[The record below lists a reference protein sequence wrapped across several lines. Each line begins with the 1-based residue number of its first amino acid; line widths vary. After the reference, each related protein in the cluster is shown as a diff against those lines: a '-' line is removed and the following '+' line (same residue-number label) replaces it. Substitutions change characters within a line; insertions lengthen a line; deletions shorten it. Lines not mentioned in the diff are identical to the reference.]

1 MGAEW
6 GSQSETS
13 AVHPKRTQLFIVR
26 TTAGQEVNVALMAEL
41 RARNANLAI
50 SSIVAIPELKGYV
63 VFETN
68 DLRQVYEAV
77 RGIKH
82 VRGRV
87 SGTITIDDIEKFVK
101 PKPIIEMLEVGMEVE
116 VIAGPLRGAR
126 AKITAINKARNEV
139 SLSVLEAEYPLT
151 VTVPV
156 EYIRPAKK

>member
-1 MGAEW
+1 MSAEG
-6 GSQSETS
+6 GSQPETS
-13 AVHPKRTQLFIVR
+13 AVHPKRTQLFILR

>member
-1 MGAEW
+1 MGTE
-6 GSQSETS
+6 GSSQPETS

-26 TTAGQEVNVALMAEL
+26 TTAGQEANVALMAEL
-41 RARNANLAI
+41 RARNANLII

-87 SGTITIDDIEKFVK
+87 SGTITIDDIEKFIK

-126 AKITAINKARNEV
+126 ARITAINKARNEV

>member
-1 MGAEW
+1 MGAE
-6 GSQSETS
+6 GSSQPETS

-26 TTAGQEVNVALMAEL
+26 TTAGQEVNVAMMAEL

-50 SSIVAIPELKGYV
+50 NSIVAIPELKGYV

>member
-1 MGAEW
+1 MGAEG
-6 GSQSETS
+6 GSQPEAG

-41 RARNANLAI
+41 RARNTNLDI